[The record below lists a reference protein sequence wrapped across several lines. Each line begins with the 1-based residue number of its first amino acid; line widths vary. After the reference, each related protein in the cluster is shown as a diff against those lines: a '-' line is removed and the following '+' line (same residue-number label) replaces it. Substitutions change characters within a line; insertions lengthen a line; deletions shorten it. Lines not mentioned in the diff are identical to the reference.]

1 METATINVNELTD
14 GVIERIA
21 ERVARHSAAIR
32 LEQKRVDAE
41 AAAVFFNAKT
51 CKLWDEVALKLGAT
65 RNADGSPQWSQ
76 EVREAFKAIENAALA
91 MVGERT
97 AKAAYLAGKGD
108 EARLYAELICGAVLK
123 GKGAMR

>member
-1 METATINVNELTD
+1 MNKYELTD

-21 ERVARHSAAIR
+21 ERVARHSAALR
-32 LEQKRVDAE
+32 LEQRRVDMEAE
-41 AAAVFFNAKT
+41 AVFSKMRG
-51 CKLWDEVALKLGAT
+51 LWDEVALKLGAT

-76 EVREAFKAIENAALA
+76 EVRETRKAIENAALA